1 MGHIETLLERYPV
14 LAGQEAEIRAAGE
27 LLSARVKAGGK
38 LLTCGNGGSASDA
51 EHVVGELM
59 KNFWIQRKIPQEMEQ
74 RLEAVGAQ
82 DLDGRLHGAIP
93 AISLNSQTTLLTA
106 LLNDVDPALVFAQQ
120 VYGYGKEGDALLAF
134 STAPHTENVYN
145 AVRVAKALG
154 VATVLVCGKDGGATA
169 EIADVAIHL
178 PADVTFKIQ
187 ELTLPTYHILCALME
202 QAVFG

>member
-82 DLDGRLHGAIP
+82 DLAGRLQGAIP

-106 LLNDVDPALVFAQQ
+106 LLNDVNPALIFAQQ

-154 VATVLVCGKDGGATA
+154 MATVLVCGKDGGATA
-169 EIADVAIHL
+169 EVADVAIHL

>member
-82 DLDGRLHGAIP
+82 DLAGRLQGAIP
-93 AISLNSQTTLLTA
+93 AISLYSQTTLLTA
-106 LLNDVDPALVFAQQ
+106 LLNDVDPALIFAQQ

-154 VATVLVCGKDGGATA
+154 MATVLVCGKDGGATA
-169 EIADVAIHL
+169 EVADVAIHL

>member
-82 DLDGRLHGAIP
+82 DLAGRLQGAIP

-106 LLNDVDPALVFAQQ
+106 LLNDVDPALIFAQQ

-154 VATVLVCGKDGGATA
+154 MATVLVCGKDGGATA
-169 EIADVAIHL
+169 EVADVAIHL

>member
-1 MGHIETLLERYPV
+1 MGHIETLLDRYPV

-59 KNFWIQRKIPQEMEQ
+59 KNFWIQRKVPQEMEQ

-82 DLDGRLHGAIP
+82 DLVGRLHA
-93 AISLNSQTTLLTA
+93 A

>member
-1 MGHIETLLERYPV
+1 M
-14 LAGQEAEIRAAGE
+14 
-27 LLSARVKAGGK
+27 
-38 LLTCGNGGSASDA
+38 
-51 EHVVGELM
+51 
-59 KNFWIQRKIPQEMEQ
+59 
-74 RLEAVGAQ
+74 
-82 DLDGRLHGAIP
+82 
-93 AISLNSQTTLLTA
+93 NSQTTLLTA
-106 LLNDVDPALVFAQQ
+106 LLNDVDPALIFAQQ

-169 EIADVAIHL
+169 EIVDVAIHL

>member
-14 LAGQEAEIRAAGE
+14 LAGQEAEIREAGE

-82 DLDGRLHGAIP
+82 DLAGRLQGAIP

-106 LLNDVDPALVFAQQ
+106 LLNDVNPALIFAQQ

-154 VATVLVCGKDGGATA
+154 MATVLVCGKDGGATA
-169 EIADVAIHL
+169 EVADVAIHL

>member
-82 DLDGRLHGAIP
+82 DLAGRLQGAIP

-106 LLNDVDPALVFAQQ
+106 LLNVVDPALIFAQQ

-154 VATVLVCGKDGGATA
+154 MATVLVCGKDGGATA
-169 EIADVAIHL
+169 EVADVAIHL

>member
-82 DLDGRLHGAIP
+82 DLVGRLHGAIP

-134 STAPHTENVYN
+134 STAPHTENV
-145 AVRVAKALG
+145 
-154 VATVLVCGKDGGATA
+154 
-169 EIADVAIHL
+169 
-178 PADVTFKIQ
+178 
-187 ELTLPTYHILCALME
+187 
-202 QAVFG
+202 

>member
-82 DLDGRLHGAIP
+82 DLVGRLHGAIP

-106 LLNDVDPALVFAQQ
+106 LLNDVDPALIFAQQ

-154 VATVLVCGKDGGATA
+154 MATVLVCGKDGGATA
-169 EIADVAIHL
+169 EVADVAIHL

>member
-14 LAGQEAEIRAAGE
+14 LAGQEAEIREAGE

-82 DLDGRLHGAIP
+82 DLAGRLHGAIP

-106 LLNDVDPALVFAQQ
+106 LLNDVDPALIFAQQ

-154 VATVLVCGKDGGATA
+154 MATVLVCGKDGGATA
-169 EIADVAIHL
+169 EVADVAIHL

-202 QAVFG
+202 QAMFG